1 METKTIKQ
9 ILSNLPD
16 EVRDMAILNVIL
28 ACGRETLD
36 QKLCYSCGGDSPEV
50 SALLGCTDL
59 NRAIGGIDFWTNQIL
74 NLRKDSRKIIH
85 VKSNQI
91 GYLLFLNG
99 MSTSDVLATLLED
112 VTLYTQPRENTIQV
126 LIEEKHL
133 NTLKNIGVK
142 VDFSAKYTGENIF
155 WN

>member
-74 NLRKDSRKIIH
+74 NLRKDSRKILH

-112 VTLYTQPRENTIQV
+112 VTLYTHPRENTIQV

-142 VDFSAKYTGENIF
+142 VDFSVKYTGENIF